1 MARRRSPDGND
12 IDFRARTRQRL
23 STYSGEVSRMP
34 ASEECTIC
42 HEVTVSGVTLPCA
55 HQFHVRCLSQWLE
68 RSPRPT
74 CPNCRGLIDLSD
86 PRLMAVRGNMS
97 AASAGPPAVVPH
109 DEYVWGRVPL
119 AVRRER
125 AVAAQPAAAV
135 VPLVPA
141 PAPVAAEREESAV
154 ENVPDVSPAAS
165 ASGGP
170 VAAPAPVA
178 AAPAPMTYAA
188 WRAMDDDNWADY
200 LNARGAYNTA
210 YDTFRNARR
219 EFVRARDAYAESV
232 RRVNAHRAPGRMV
245 APDLLEVPVVEV
257 GDLNEYFEEQ
267 NE

>member
-42 HEVTVSGVTLPCA
+42 HEVTVSGVTLPCGQ
-55 HQFHVRCLSQWLE
+55 QFHVRCLSQWLE

-74 CPNCRGLIDLSD
+74 CPNCSGLLDLSD

-97 AASAGPPAVVPH
+97 AAASAGPPAVVPH
-109 DEYVWGRVPL
+109 REISHSEYVWGRVFPGPG
-119 AVRRER
+119 
-125 AVAAQPAAAV
+125 PAASV

-141 PAPVAAEREESAV
+141 AVSAAPSPVAGEAAV
-154 ENVPDVSPAAS
+154 ENVPDV
-165 ASGGP
+165 
-170 VAAPAPVA
+170 
-178 AAPAPMTYAA
+178 AAPAPMSYAS
-188 WRAMDDDNWADY
+188 WRAQDDDNWADY